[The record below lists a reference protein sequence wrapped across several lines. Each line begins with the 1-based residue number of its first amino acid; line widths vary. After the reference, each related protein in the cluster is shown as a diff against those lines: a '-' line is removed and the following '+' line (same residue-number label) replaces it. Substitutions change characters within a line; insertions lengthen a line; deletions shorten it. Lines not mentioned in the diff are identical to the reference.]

1 MITGQVPSVAASLK
15 KEGGWLRMIGQM
27 KSLLVVV
34 QIREV
39 HTIIDTGTATTNRSH
54 KVLLVGF
61 FPIIP
66 DTDIGHQGDGKSD
79 CVFHHAFDDI
89 PRHRNIGFGHF
100 KNQFVVN
107 L

>member
-1 MITGQVPSVAASLK
+1 MITGQVPSVAVRF
-15 KEGGWLRMIGQM
+15 KEGGMLRMIGQA

-34 QIREV
+34 
-39 HTIIDTGTATTNRSH
+39 HKLGGTGRMVVTSTNRSH
-54 KVLLVGF
+54 NVFLVGF

-79 CVFHHAFDDI
+79 RVFHHAFDDI

>member
-34 QIREV
+34 QIRKV

-54 KVLLVGF
+54 NVLLVGF
-61 FPIIP
+61 LAIIIWALVP
-66 DTDIGHQGDGKSD
+66 NGL
-79 CVFHHAFDDI
+79 CAAI
-89 PRHRNIGFGHF
+89 PLIEN
-100 KNQFVVN
+100 KDNPLSAV
-107 L
+107 

>member
-1 MITGQVPSVAASLK
+1 MVVAILGQVPSVAKRGTESGLAGIDGHANLV
-15 KEGGWLRMIGQM
+15 
-27 KSLLVVV
+27 LVVV
-34 QIREV
+34 
-39 HTIIDTGTATTNRSH
+39 HKLGGTGRMVVTSTNRSH
-54 KVLLVGF
+54 NVLLVGF

-79 CVFHHAFDDI
+79 RIFHHAFDDI